1 MKKSILPTLFT
12 CLIVATIPI
21 AAICQEAG
29 TKSIIIKR
37 EGSSDDNYKF
47 IGNFFLNK
55 DFKILSKDVQPDFDF
70 YQITFEPIIFA
81 VKYKLNKELFYLIIT
96 AKASQD
102 NIILTAQHKM
112 SAMRKRDTVY
122 DPKKK
127 ETIEAFK
134 ILTELAT
141 KIEEDF
147 SYSND

>member
-1 MKKSILPTLFT
+1 MKENILLTLFT

-21 AAICQEAG
+21 TAICQETGA
-29 TKSIIIKR
+29 KSIIIKR

-96 AKASQD
+96 AKVSQD
-102 NIILTAQHKM
+102 NITLTAQHKM

-127 ETIEAFK
+127 ETIEVFK
-134 ILTELAT
+134 MLTEFAVET
-141 KIEEDF
+141 GEDF
-147 SYSND
+147 SYSK